1 MTRAN
6 TKNGMN
12 GEMGAD
18 EGPCGAAC
26 LTQVIARANDDL
38 HRLDVEIASRQ
49 AAVSAHDAAVV
60 ERDAV
65 LRARAEAAAAKIARE
80 SEELASTPRSR

>member
-12 GEMGAD
+12 GETDAD
-18 EGPCGAAC
+18 DGPCGAAC

-49 AAVSAHDAAVV
+49 AAVSAHDAAVA

-65 LRARAEAAAAKIARE
+65 LRARAEAAAKIARE